1 MKAEMNELSPEM
13 IEEFDALYDGVLD
26 ETRRMKLEDEMSS
39 NPDLAHHYLAYHLLR
54 KNIEADALQKH
65 TLKAQFRKAEQRQ
78 NSRRRIMRYSVSL
91 VAAAAVILLIFRNSL
106 PLPVENIY
114 EQYKNS
120 EAGLPILM
128 NRSPE
133 NILNMSMIDIANA
146 NYDRALAYLS
156 SLPESDTSAYY
167 IGFCNEMLQRDGV
180 ATSIYSRLENS
191 SSEFI
196 AHKSTFRLGLMYLK
210 ANNSKCEAQ
219 IRKVA
224 ENPLNPYQAQA
235 VEIIEQL
242 VRD

>member
-13 IEEFDALYDGVLD
+13 IEAFDALYDGVLE

-65 TLKAQFRKAEQRQ
+65 ALKAQFRKAEQRQ
-78 NSRRRIMRYSVSL
+78 TSRRRMMRYAVSL
-91 VAAAAVILLIFRNSL
+91 AAAAVVVLLIVRNSL
-106 PLPVENIY
+106 PLPEENIY

-133 NILNMSMIDIANA
+133 NILNMSMIEIANG

-156 SLPESDTSAYY
+156 SMPENDTSAFYTGY
-167 IGFCNEMLQRDGV
+167 CNEMLGRNQV
-180 ATSIYSRLENS
+180 ALSVYQRLEQS
-191 SSEFI
+191 SSPLI
-196 AHKSTFRLGLMYLK
+196 AHKSAFRLGLMYLK
-210 ANNSKCEAQ
+210 KDAQ
-219 IRKVA
+219 KSREQLGKVA
-224 ENPLNPYQAQA
+224 ENPANPYQKQA
-235 VEIIEQL
+235 KEILDKLISH
-242 VRD
+242 